1 MQQIQ
6 IMDPTQQGRRPV
18 PPKGWLGSPVHQ
30 AYLFGMRGNLL
41 VFAGM
46 LTGVIGGGLIE
57 STVAVIA
64 AFILFAAGFV
74 LSVYEGR

>member
-1 MQQIQ
+1 
-6 IMDPTQQGRRPV
+6 
-18 PPKGWLGSPVHQ
+18 
-30 AYLFGMRGNLL
+30 MRGNLL

-57 STVAVIA
+57 STVAIIA